1 MTKNKI
7 SFFWEDL
14 CTTDSVFIGSSKFEE
29 AEIIEFAKKYD
40 PQPFHIDPI
49 KAKTSMYKSLI
60 ASGWHT
66 CSVVMKIMCDSY
78 LLNSS
83 SQGASE
89 LTSLTWIIPVRAGD
103 EIFVYRKAL
112 SWRKL
117 KSRPNIGMID
127 MHISAFNQDKVLVL
141 EFYPK
146 TFFEVRGE

>member
-1 MTKNKI
+1 MTKNKV

-89 LTSLTWIIPVRAGD
+89 LTSLKWIKPIRAGD

-112 SWRKL
+112 SHFIKKL
-117 KSRPNIGMID
+117 VERAEMVIQPIRHYFM
-127 MHISAFNQDKVLVL
+127 V
-141 EFYPK
+141 YK
-146 TFFEVRGE
+146 T